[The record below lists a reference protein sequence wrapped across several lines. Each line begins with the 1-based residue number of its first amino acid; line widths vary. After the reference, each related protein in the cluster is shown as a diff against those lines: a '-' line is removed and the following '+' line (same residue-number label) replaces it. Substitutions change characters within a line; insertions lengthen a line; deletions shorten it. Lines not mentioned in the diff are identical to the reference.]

1 MRKPTVDY
9 RKLRLSNLSSPDYR
23 HLLLLGGWLIYFA
36 LYFLTENLISY
47 ESCHVVH
54 CALDDKIPFC
64 ELFIVPYLLWF
75 LLVAGSLLYLLL
87 YDVPS
92 FRRLSIYIMITQA
105 GAMLVYILWPNIQL
119 LRPETMPRENLFTW
133 VLSSVVY
140 PFDTPTGVLPSLH
153 AAYSIAILSVFAHR
167 KATRLW
173 WRILLPIFVVI
184 IIAATFLVKQHSVLD
199 ALAAIPLCLI
209 GEALIYW
216 FRILK

>member
-87 YDVPS
+87 YDVPN

-119 LRPETMPRENLFTW
+119 LRPEAMPRENLFTW
-133 VLSSVVY
+133 IVSFVY
-140 PFDTPTGVLPSLH
+140 RFDTPTGVLPSLH
-153 AAYSIAILSVFAHR
+153 AAYSIAILSVFEHR
-167 KATRLW
+167 RETKLW
-173 WRILLPIFVVI
+173 WRVLLPILVVI
-184 IIAATFLVKQHSVLD
+184 IILATFFVKQHSVLD
-199 ALAAIPLCLI
+199 ALAAIPLCLL
-209 GEALIYW
+209 GELLIY
-216 FRILK
+216 RLRLLK